1 MTKRTKSGKRQKAD
15 LRKNNGKVDTSMGKY
30 YLEKGKVKILNSK
43 GGNIMRFR
51 NTRTSTINAKA
62 PTLDEICR
70 KLGFVNLKVD
80 DRSGMNPIKR
90 MAIWHYMHGMGVRL
104 TDIARQSNRSHATVW
119 SGIRRFKDYLSY
131 GDRVSLALK
140 DKVNEVMSENG

>member
-1 MTKRTKSGKRQKAD
+1 
-15 LRKNNGKVDTSMGKY
+15 
-30 YLEKGKVKILNSK
+30 
-43 GGNIMRFR
+43 MRFR
-51 NTRTSTINAKA
+51 NTRTSTINAKV
-62 PTLDEICR
+62 PTFDEICS

-90 MAIWHYMHGMGVRL
+90 MAIWHYMHDMGIRL

-131 GDRVSLALK
+131 GDKVSLALR
-140 DKVNEVMSENG
+140 DKINEVLSENG